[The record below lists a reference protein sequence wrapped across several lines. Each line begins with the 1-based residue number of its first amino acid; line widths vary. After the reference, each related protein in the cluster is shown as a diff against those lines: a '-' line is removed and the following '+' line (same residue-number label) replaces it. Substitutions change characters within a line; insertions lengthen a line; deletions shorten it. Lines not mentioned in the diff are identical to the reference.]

1 MQTILFYGRDGAKAK
16 ERAKE
21 LRKASKGKVLICDVT
36 VWEGTKDGDRAEI
49 MDCVS
54 YFDRQR
60 IEHVFGVSSAVHGTN
75 SRGETWE
82 GSLSGTEYEDI
93 DPVEIAKIQARSDQD
108 MAGKNFTSIEK
119 IEDVIKPEPKK
130 RGRPRKNA
138 EAA

>member
-21 LRKASKGKVLICDVT
+21 LRKASKGRVLICDVT
-36 VWEGTKDGDRAEI
+36 VWEGTKDGDSAEI

-60 IEHVFGVSSAVHGTN
+60 IEHVFGGMQSIKDAIADIAC
-75 SRGETWE
+75 GEGIEFDT
-82 GSLSGTEYEDI
+82 TE
-93 DPVEIAKIQARSDQD
+93 PAQ
-108 MAGKNFTSIEK
+108 EK
-119 IEDVIKPEPKK
+119 KK